1 MIPCKLQ
8 FVTCKNQLLTSWAFI
23 LLLHAKMTTRKT
35 TTGYRVTLDI
45 DQWQEKFDFYED
57 VKVCFKPVLR
67 GYNLDD
73 ITSDFKLDELEIDYL
88 LGKIS
93 KKELKEERY
102 WHGDEYFKELDG
114 YKKKYEVVGLSIG
127 EHSQFSIWY
136 GDDGVMLVEKNTSPE
151 LIHEFVKELGAWFNW
166 RIYRVDIYEPQKF
179 TSEDTEDK
187 LIYWNYVDG
196 QGGYF
201 EPEEALNS
209 LPDYAGEIIKESEN
223 ETSLEFE
230 RC

>member
-1 MIPCKLQ
+1 
-8 FVTCKNQLLTSWAFI
+8 
-23 LLLHAKMTTRKT
+23 MTTRKT
-35 TTGYRVTLDI
+35 TTGYKVTIDI
-45 DQWQEKFDFYED
+45 DEWQEKFDYYED

-127 EHSQFSIWY
+127 EHSQFAIGY
-136 GDDGVMLVEKNTSPE
+136 GDDGVMLVDKDASNEF
-151 LIHEFVKELGAWFNW
+151 IHELVKELENWFNW
-166 RIYRVDIYEPQKF
+166 RIYRVDVYEPTTF
-179 TSEDTEDK
+179 TSDEFIPRK
-187 LIYWNYVDG
+187 LIHWEYVDG
-196 QGGYF
+196 QSGYF
-201 EPEEALNS
+201 SPEDALDS
-209 LPDYAGEIIKESEN
+209 LPDYAGEIIKESES
-223 ETSLEFE
+223 ERFDEFE